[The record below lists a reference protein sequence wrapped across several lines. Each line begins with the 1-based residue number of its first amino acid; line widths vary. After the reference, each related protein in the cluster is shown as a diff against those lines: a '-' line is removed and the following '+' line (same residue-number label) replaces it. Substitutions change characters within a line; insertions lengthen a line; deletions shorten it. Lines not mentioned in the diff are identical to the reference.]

1 MRTRNLLWLGLFLAG
16 CGQFPNPND
25 LATIPA
31 ENRAGIA
38 YKRLDA
44 VEDTLDYKVT
54 HNEITDE
61 QRNDLIRE
69 LCEDMLKTIDPSK
82 VPYADQWMYAT
93 LLRVTDR
100 WKDAEVSLKE
110 AVRVADSPD
119 RKVNDTLKLSLAEAK
134 NGEIEE
140 SLKTANSVMDVA
152 DKDAAPILPSVLYE
166 IVPALE
172 GKGHDKELA
181 DILAKAIECHK
192 RVKVDQSS
200 DAGRQFLIARRYHI
214 QKAQKKIE
222 QLTGHATT

>member
-1 MRTRNLLWLGLFLAG
+1 MGLFLAG